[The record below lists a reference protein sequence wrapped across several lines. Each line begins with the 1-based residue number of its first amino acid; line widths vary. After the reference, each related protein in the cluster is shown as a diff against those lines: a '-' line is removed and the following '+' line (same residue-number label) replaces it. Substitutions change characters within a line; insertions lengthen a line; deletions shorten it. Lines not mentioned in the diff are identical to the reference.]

1 MHETIRTILEAGRPI
16 ILDGGW
22 GTQLQARGLSIG
34 DCPDTWNLDHPDRVE
49 AVARDYVDAG
59 SQIILTNTFGANR
72 YTLAKCGWED
82 KAAEVNRAGVEL
94 SKRAAGDRACV
105 FASIGPSGVMLMMG
119 EVTADELRA
128 AFVEQAE
135 AMAAA
140 GAEGLVIETMSDPD
154 EAKLAVEAAKT
165 TGLPVV
171 GCMVF
176 DTGPDNDRTMMGTSP
191 EDSVEILTAA
201 GADVIGS
208 NCGQGITGFVKICS
222 RLRAAT
228 DLPLWIKGNAG
239 LPQMVDGQ
247 TVYEQT
253 PEEFADEIPPL
264 VEAGANFIGGCCGT
278 TPDFIRAVAT
288 KLGQ

>member
-1 MHETIRTILEAGRPI
+1 
-16 ILDGGW
+16 
-22 GTQLQARGLSIG
+22 
-34 DCPDTWNLDHPDRVE
+34 
-49 AVARDYVDAG
+49 
-59 SQIILTNTFGANR
+59 
-72 YTLAKCGWED
+72 
-82 KAAEVNRAGVEL
+82 
-94 SKRAAGDRACV
+94 
-105 FASIGPSGVMLMMG
+105 
-119 EVTADELRA
+119 
-128 AFVEQAE
+128 
-135 AMAAA
+135 
-140 GAEGLVIETMSDPD
+140 MSDPD